1 MPKLSPRRRTL
12 SRPAISPAEIETY
25 ANAVRFLLDRTDYER
40 TRVMRLDPSTF
51 KLERM
56 TALLDAL
63 GNPHEDVRMVHVAGT
78 VGKGST
84 VAMIASML
92 QGCGYT
98 VGTYTSPHLVDVRER
113 VSING
118 SMIGRTDFTDAVKA
132 VAEAAEAIDLE
143 PTFFEMVTAV
153 AFRHFADQAVDVAVI
168 EVGLGGRLDST
179 NVITPEVSVITQ
191 IDLDHTK
198 LLGRTVAEIAGEKAG
213 IMKQGVPC
221 LVFEQEE
228 AVLDVFRR
236 KAEETGAVLK
246 IVGKDI
252 EFSRRFNAGTEGGPQ
267 SRICV
272 INGDAEYMH
281 VAVPMP
287 GEHQALNAGLAIAAV
302 DVLRG
307 SGFEIEEVPLLEGL
321 AATQAPG
328 RMEIVWEQPRILVD
342 GAHNPAS
349 LTALMRCVGGYVSYD
364 SMVCVFGCCE
374 DKDVDVMLEKAAL
387 GGDKFIF
394 TRARGNPRA
403 MDPEDLQRR
412 FSEISGKM
420 SQVAA
425 SVPDALELATQ
436 AVGRDDL
443 ICVTGSFYLVGE
455 VKKFLGDL
463 ERRRAAAARA

>member
-1 MPKLSPRRRTL
+1 MTKLSTRRRTA
-12 SRPAISPAEIETY
+12 SRPAIAPAQIETF
-25 ANAVRFLLDRTDYER
+25 ANAVRFLLDRTDFER
-40 TRVMRLDPSTF
+40 TRVSRLDPEAF
-51 KLERM
+51 KLDRM
-56 TALLDAL
+56 SALLDAL

-84 VAMIASML
+84 VAMIAAML

-98 VGTYTSPHLVDVRER
+98 VGTYSSPHLVDVRER

-118 SMIGRTDFTDAVKA
+118 APIGRTDFTETVRA

-143 PTFFEMVTAV
+143 PTFFELMTAV
-153 AFRHFADQAVDVAVI
+153 GFRHFAEQAVDIAVV

-198 LLGRTVAEIAGEKAG
+198 LLGRTAPEIAAEKAG

-221 LVFEQEE
+221 LTFEQDESI
-228 AVLDVFRR
+228 LDVFRR
-236 KAEETGAVLK
+236 AAEEKGAILR
-246 IVGKDI
+246 IVGRDI
-252 EFSRRFNAGTEGGPQ
+252 EFSRRFNAGTDGGPQ

-272 INGDAEYMH
+272 INGDSEYMH
-281 VAVPMP
+281 VAVPLP
-287 GEHQALNAGLAIAAV
+287 GEHQALNAGIAVAAV

-307 SGFEIEEVPLLEGL
+307 SGFEIEEVPLMEGL
-321 AATQAPG
+321 AATRVPG
-328 RMEIVWEQPRILVD
+328 RMELVWEQPRILVD
-342 GAHNPAS
+342 GAHNPVS
-349 LTALMRCVGGYVSYD
+349 LTALMRCVGGHLPYD

-374 DKDVDVMLEKAAL
+374 DKDVDQMLERAAL

-420 SQVAA
+420 SQVANT
-425 SVPDALELATQ
+425 VPEALELATQ

-455 VKKFLGDL
+455 TKKYLA
-463 ERRRAAAARA
+463 EVEKRRAAGRA

>member
-1 MPKLSPRRRTL
+1 MTKLSTRRRPST
-12 SRPAISPAEIETY
+12 RPAIVPAQIETY
-25 ANAVRFLLDRTDYER
+25 ANAVRFLLDRTDFER
-40 TRVMRLDPSTF
+40 TRVTRLDPEAF
-51 KLERM
+51 KLDRM
-56 TALLDAL
+56 SALLDAL

-84 VAMIASML
+84 VAMIAAML
-92 QGCGYT
+92 KGCGYT

-118 SMIGRTDFTDAVKA
+118 SPIGRTDFTETVKS

-143 PTFFEMVTAV
+143 PTFFELMTAV
-153 AFRHFADQAVDVAVI
+153 GFRHFAEQAVDIAVV

-198 LLGRTVAEIAGEKAG
+198 LLGRTTAEIAAEKAG

-221 LVFEQEE
+221 LTFEQDEE
-228 AVLDVFRR
+228 ILAVFRR
-236 KAEETGAVLK
+236 IAEEKDAILK
-246 IVGKDI
+246 VVGRDI

-281 VAVPMP
+281 VAVPLP
-287 GEHQALNAGLAIAAV
+287 GEHQALNAGIAVAAV

-307 SGFEIEEVPLLEGL
+307 SGFEIAEVPLLEGL
-321 AATQAPG
+321 ASTRVPG
-328 RMEIVWEQPRILVD
+328 RMELAWEQPRILVD
-342 GAHNPAS
+342 GAHNPVS
-349 LTALMRCVGGYVSYD
+349 LTALMRCVGGHLPYD

-374 DKDVDVMLEKAAL
+374 DKDVDRMLERAAL

-394 TRARGNPRA
+394 TRARGNPRS

-420 SQVAA
+420 SQVAPT
-425 SVPDALELATQ
+425 VPEALELATQ

-455 VKKFLGDL
+455 TKKYLADV
-463 ERRRAAAARA
+463 ERRRASART